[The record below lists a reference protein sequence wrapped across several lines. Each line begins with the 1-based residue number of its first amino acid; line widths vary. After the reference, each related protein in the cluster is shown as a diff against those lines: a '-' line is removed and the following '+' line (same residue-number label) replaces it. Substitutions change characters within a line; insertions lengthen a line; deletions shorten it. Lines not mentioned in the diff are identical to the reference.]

1 MGKEI
6 FNIINDMSEVLSAA
20 QLRKLQDVLVW
31 RLSEEEKQRYD
42 YSNKEYLDMFLAAK
56 KLEGCSERTIMYYR
70 TALNKMFEKLD
81 VPVVKMMTEG
91 LRGYLAQYQDE
102 GHCSKITIDNI
113 RRVLST
119 FFSWLEEE
127 DYIVKSPVKRIHKVK
142 ATEKVKAVISDEI
155 IEILRDGC
163 LEKRDLAMVELLL
176 STGIR
181 VGELVNLNI
190 ADINFATRECIVYG
204 KGDKERRAYFDAK
217 SKVHI
222 EEYLQT
228 RTDDNPALFVSLK
241 APYNRLTIS
250 GVETRMRTLGRHVSV
265 QGIHPHKF
273 RRTMATRAIDKGMP
287 IEQVQ
292 RLLGHQQIDTTLRYA
307 MVNQENVKLSHRR
320 LLG

>member
-1 MGKEI
+1 M
-6 FNIINDMSEVLSAA
+6 D
-20 QLRKLQDVLVW
+20 
-31 RLSEEEKQRYD
+31 
-42 YSNKEYLDMFLAAK
+42 
-56 KLEGCSERTIMYYR
+56 
-70 TALNKMFEKLD
+70 
-81 VPVVKMMTEG
+81 
-91 LRGYLAQYQDE
+91 
-102 GHCSKITIDNI
+102 SKP
-113 RRVLST
+113 S
-119 FFSWLEEE
+119 F
-127 DYIVKSPVKRIHKVK
+127 KVK

-273 RRTMATRAIDKGMP
+273 QRTMATRAIDKGMP

>member
-1 MGKEI
+1 
-6 FNIINDMSEVLSAA
+6 
-20 QLRKLQDVLVW
+20 
-31 RLSEEEKQRYD
+31 
-42 YSNKEYLDMFLAAK
+42 
-56 KLEGCSERTIMYYR
+56 
-70 TALNKMFEKLD
+70 MFEKLD
-81 VPVVKMMTEG
+81 VPVVKMTTEG